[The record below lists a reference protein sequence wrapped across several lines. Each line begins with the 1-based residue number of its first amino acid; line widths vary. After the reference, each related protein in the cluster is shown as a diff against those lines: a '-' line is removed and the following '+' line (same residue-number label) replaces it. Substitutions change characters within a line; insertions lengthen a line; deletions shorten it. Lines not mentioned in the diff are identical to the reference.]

1 MPILCHETKE
11 MRNEAARW
19 TGALLHGWVEALT
32 LFGMLVVALILIG
45 WSWNRGLRPSERP
58 GLVPW
63 QLLIAGYALALLLRH
78 FTDGLI
84 PAAIIAGGVM
94 VAGLLARLGD
104 HRGLWIPVMLL
115 SALLGLGYNLSFVL
129 LTLVLILV
137 LLLSAGRNR

>member
-1 MPILCHETKE
+1 

-32 LFGMLVVALILIG
+32 LFGLLLVALLLIG
-45 WSWNRGLRPSERP
+45 WCWNRGLRPSERP
-58 GLVPW
+58 GIVPW
-63 QLLIAGYALALLLRH
+63 QLLISGYALALLLRH
-78 FTDGLI
+78 FTGGLI

-94 VAGLLARLGD
+94 LAGGLARVGD

-129 LTLVLILV
+129 LALVIMLV
-137 LLLSAGRNR
+137 LLFSAGRNR